1 MIVHDICFST
11 GTDPP
16 KLWVGPCFL
25 SLLRASHLFSFSF
38 LTTPSFHL
46 YPYKSFPIL
55 CLLALLY
62 RLLSTARGSQRA
74 RGINSRE
81 KDCCYLFLL
90 LPPPPSHHHSLLI
103 ITFFFPSIS
112 FSFPSFLCTL
122 RSFPYPPSL
131 FVSPLFLLPL
141 LVFPGWVRDV
151 FCL

>member
-1 MIVHDICFST
+1 MIYVLVPVLIHPSFGWI
-11 GTDPP
+11 
-16 KLWVGPCFL
+16 
-25 SLLRASHLFSFSF
+25 RASSPFSVHLTFSHFPFSR
-38 LTTPSFHL
+38 H
-46 YPYKSFPIL
+46 
-55 CLLALLY
+55 
-62 RLLSTARGSQRA
+62 LLSTSILIRVSLYCVCSPCSTGCSARHGVRSGRGGSTVVR
-74 RGINSRE
+74 RIVVIS
-81 KDCCYLFLL
+81 FFFS
-90 LPPPPSHHHSLLI
+90 PPPPSHHHSLLI